1 MAGNGQGFGNWGGAG
16 QFAGGL
22 GEFLGGMFG
31 NPGKPYQDAMNK
43 YQGYLD
49 KGINA
54 QNPFYQAGTGA
65 IGDYQKWLGGMQDPG
80 GFVNKMMGQYQES
93 PWAKYQQQQAVR
105 AGTNAASMGGL
116 QNGMGGA
123 GIGSSPF
130 AQQMAQTASGISSE
144 DMQNWL
150 GNAMNANSEY
160 GKGLGNEVGWGQ
172 HAGDQMSGMYGN
184 AANWMGDQE
193 YNQQAANGNRWGNV
207 FGGLGNMGMGGAK
220 MWFGGM

>member
-1 MAGNGQGFGNWGGAG
+1 MAGWGGAD
-16 QFAGGL
+16 QFGGGL
-22 GEFLGGMFG
+22 GQFLGGIFG
-31 NPGKPYQDAMNK
+31 NSGGPYQAGMDQYKN
-43 YQGYLD
+43 YLD
-49 KGINA
+49 KGINT
-54 QNPFYQAGTGA
+54 QNPFYQAGMG
-65 IGDYQKWLGGMQDPG
+65 GLDDYKKWLGGMQDPG
-80 GFVNKMMGQYQES
+80 GFINKMMGQYQES

-144 DMQNWL
+144 DMKNWL
-150 GNAMNANSEY
+150 SNAMNANSEY

-184 AANWMGDQE
+184 AADWMGGAAYGKKAGQ
-193 YNQQAANGNRWGNV
+193 NQDLWNSV
-207 FGGLGNMGMGGAK
+207 GGLGNM
-220 MWFGGM
+220 FGGWFTP